1 MQAADGFSL
10 LPEPVGSSPAS
21 PEPGQIWNDKTLTP
35 SMLSWLVSK
44 MKTETSLRNA
54 PDEGISVLPAL
65 KHSRFTVISP
75 RVLPSPY
82 HNNRW
87 FHKPSKKS
95 HRILWVFKAGTELIP
110 HCCTT
115 LAICRDHVVRGHS
128 CPSLCSCS
136 IINWP
141 VPANIPADHRSEQAQ
156 PRSSKSG
163 LDQNNLPGGLN
174 PVLTLNNLEINKWLL
189 F

>member
-1 MQAADGFSL
+1 MARTLGPVRKRWWSLAPSTVLDRAEHASTCLQALPFHSLQSPSILYLSFIQGVQAAAGFLL

-44 MKTETSLRNA
+44 MRTETSLRDA

-65 KHSRFTVISP
+65 TRQIHCHLP

-82 HNNRW
+82 HITDGSIS
-87 FHKPSKKS
+87 PQKS

-110 HCCTT
+110 TALQLWQFAETT
-115 LAICRDHVVRGHS
+115 L
-128 CPSLCSCS
+128 
-136 IINWP
+136 
-141 VPANIPADHRSEQAQ
+141 
-156 PRSSKSG
+156 
-163 LDQNNLPGGLN
+163 
-174 PVLTLNNLEINKWLL
+174 
-189 F
+189 